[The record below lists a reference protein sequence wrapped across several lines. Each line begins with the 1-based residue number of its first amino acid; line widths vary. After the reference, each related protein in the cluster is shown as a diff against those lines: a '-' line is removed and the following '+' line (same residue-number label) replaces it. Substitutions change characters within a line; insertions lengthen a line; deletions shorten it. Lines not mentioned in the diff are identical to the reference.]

1 MYVAFCLTAWS
12 GWFYKGGFAGNAVLR
27 QCGSLSGDNKE
38 RGAAGYAVH
47 FGDRKLQKGESMM
60 RELRIELDTID
71 KVKKFVGIISAF
83 DGDFDILAGRYII
96 DAKSILGIF
105 SVDLSKPLTLRIE
118 HEEDWESVREVL
130 QEFVY

>member
-1 MYVAFCLTAWS
+1 
-12 GWFYKGGFAGNAVLR
+12 
-27 QCGSLSGDNKE
+27 
-38 RGAAGYAVH
+38 
-47 FGDRKLQKGESMM
+47 M
-60 RELRIELDTID
+60 REMRIELDTID

-118 HEEDWESVREVL
+118 HEENWESVREVL

>member
-1 MYVAFCLTAWS
+1 
-12 GWFYKGGFAGNAVLR
+12 
-27 QCGSLSGDNKE
+27 
-38 RGAAGYAVH
+38 
-47 FGDRKLQKGESMM
+47 MM
-60 RELRIELDTID
+60 REMRIELDTID

-83 DGDFDILAGRYII
+83 DGNFDILAGRYII

-118 HEEDWESVREVL
+118 HEENWESVREVL

>member
-1 MYVAFCLTAWS
+1 
-12 GWFYKGGFAGNAVLR
+12 
-27 QCGSLSGDNKE
+27 
-38 RGAAGYAVH
+38 
-47 FGDRKLQKGESMM
+47 MM
-60 RELRIELDTID
+60 REMRIELDTID

-118 HEEDWESVREVL
+118 HEQNWESVREVL

>member
-1 MYVAFCLTAWS
+1 
-12 GWFYKGGFAGNAVLR
+12 
-27 QCGSLSGDNKE
+27 
-38 RGAAGYAVH
+38 
-47 FGDRKLQKGESMM
+47 MM
-60 RELRIELDTID
+60 REMRIELDTID

-83 DGDFDILAGRYII
+83 DGNFDILAGRYII

>member
-1 MYVAFCLTAWS
+1 
-12 GWFYKGGFAGNAVLR
+12 
-27 QCGSLSGDNKE
+27 
-38 RGAAGYAVH
+38 
-47 FGDRKLQKGESMM
+47 MM
-60 RELRIELDTID
+60 REMRIELDTID

-83 DGDFDILAGRYII
+83 DGNFDTLAGRYII

-118 HEEDWESVREVL
+118 HEENWESVREVL

>member
-1 MYVAFCLTAWS
+1 
-12 GWFYKGGFAGNAVLR
+12 
-27 QCGSLSGDNKE
+27 
-38 RGAAGYAVH
+38 
-47 FGDRKLQKGESMM
+47 MM
-60 RELRIELDTID
+60 REMRIELDTID

>member
-1 MYVAFCLTAWS
+1 
-12 GWFYKGGFAGNAVLR
+12 
-27 QCGSLSGDNKE
+27 
-38 RGAAGYAVH
+38 
-47 FGDRKLQKGESMM
+47 MM
-60 RELRIELDTID
+60 REMRIELDTID

-118 HEEDWESVREVL
+118 HEENWESVREVL